1 MAWGTK
7 NPPKRKGRYLVT
19 IKTPFGNQVRQAD
32 RSEYPKDNWSWYLL
46 PSGSASD
53 KEVIAWQKCP
63 EPYKE

>member
-19 IKTPFGNQVRQAD
+19 VKTQFGNQVRQAD

-46 PSGSASD
+46 PSGNTSS
-53 KEVIAWQKCP
+53 EIIAWQKCP
-63 EPYKE
+63 EPYKED